1 MSKVRIVTD
10 STADLPAEILEE
22 YQIEV
27 VPLNIHID
35 DEVYKENVDISS
47 DEFFVKLP
55 LAKTLPRSSQPS
67 PADFIGVYKSVLDQ
81 ADSIIS
87 IHISENLS
95 GTLGAAGIA
104 ARSLEGADITIVNSE
119 HVSMGLGLIV
129 LEAAKAAA
137 AGADKEEILRVIE
150 EAKENTRVIFVVDT
164 LEYLEKNGRIGKA
177 QAFLGSILSIK
188 PVLGV
193 QGGFIVPV
201 EKMRGSK
208 KALKRLVEIARDE
221 VPGSRIRAAMVHG
234 AAPEKIDF
242 VLDNLKSVFDEV
254 EIIRSSVGPIVG
266 LHAGPGVMGFMY
278 FVKN

>member
-10 STADLPAEILEE
+10 STADLPAEILEK

-35 DEVYKENVDISS
+35 NEVYKENVEISS

-55 LAKTLPRSSQPS
+55 LAKALPRSSQPS

-95 GTLGAAGIA
+95 GTLGAASIA
-104 ARSLEGADITIVNSE
+104 ARSLEGADITIVNSQ

-137 AGADKEEILRVIE
+137 AGADKEEILRVIDD
-150 EAKENTRVIFVVDT
+150 AKENVRVIFVVDT

-208 KALKRLVEIARDE
+208 KALKRLVEIARDQ
-221 VPGSRIRAAMVHG
+221 VPGSRIRAALVHG
-234 AAPEKIDF
+234 AAPEKVDF
-242 VLDNLKSVFDEV
+242 VLENLRSVFDEV
-254 EIIRSSVGPIVG
+254 EVIRASVGPIVG

-278 FVKN
+278 FVRN

>member
-10 STADLPAEILEE
+10 STADLPAEILEK

-35 DEVYKENVDISS
+35 NEVYKENVEISS

-55 LAKTLPRSSQPS
+55 LAKALPRSSQPS

-95 GTLGAAGIA
+95 GPLGAASIA
-104 ARSLEGADITIVNSE
+104 ARSLEGADITIVNSQ

-137 AGADKEEILRVIE
+137 AGADKEEILRVIDD
-150 EAKENTRVIFVVDT
+150 AKENVRVIFVVDT

-208 KALKRLVEIARDE
+208 KALKRLVEIARDQ
-221 VPGSRIRAAMVHG
+221 VPGSRIRAALVHG
-234 AAPEKIDF
+234 AAPEKVDF
-242 VLDNLKSVFDEV
+242 VLENLRSVFDEV
-254 EIIRSSVGPIVG
+254 EVIRASVGPIVG

-278 FVKN
+278 FVRN